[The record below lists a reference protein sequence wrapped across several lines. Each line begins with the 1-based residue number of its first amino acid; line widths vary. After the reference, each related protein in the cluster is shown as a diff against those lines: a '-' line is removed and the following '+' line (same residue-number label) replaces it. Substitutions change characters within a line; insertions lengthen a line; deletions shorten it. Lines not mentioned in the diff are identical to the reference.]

1 MKNTE
6 KLVAAAVI
14 GALYAVLTMV
24 LSPISY
30 GPLQFRVS
38 EVLCILPYF
47 VPFTAW
53 GLFFGCVIAN
63 LISAAGILDVVFG
76 SLATMFACLCM
87 ARLGEKDCTANRIAA
102 CFMPVLWNGVIV
114 GATLT
119 VAIAGLNPIK
129 EFGAFLIYGG
139 QVALGELGVMFV
151 LGLPLMS
158 YLPKQKFF
166 KEFTAKLLDNKKR

>member
-6 KLVAAAVI
+6 KLVLAAAI
-14 GALYAVLTMV
+14 GALYAVLTML

-47 VPFTAW
+47 IPFTAW
-53 GLFFGCVIAN
+53 GLFFGCMIAN
-63 LISAAGILDVVFG
+63 LVSAAGILDVVFG
-76 SLATMFACLCM
+76 SLATLCACLCM
-87 ARLGEKDCTANRIAA
+87 ASFGKKDIAANRILA
-102 CFMPVLWNGVIV
+102 CLMPVLWNGVIV
-114 GATLT
+114 GVTLT
-119 VAIAGLNPIK
+119 VAVAGLNPIK
-129 EFGAFLIYGG
+129 EFGAFCIYAG

-151 LGLPLMS
+151 IGLPLMS

-166 KEFTAKLLDNKKR
+166 REFTGKFLDNERG

>member
-1 MKNTE
+1 MNIKT
-6 KLVAAAVI
+6 KRLIIAAII

-24 LSPISY
+24 LAPISY

-47 VPFTAW
+47 MPYTAW

-76 SLATMFACLCM
+76 SLATLIACMCVAACGKSGNGSLRSK
-87 ARLGEKDCTANRIAA
+87 ALA
-102 CFMPVLWNGVIV
+102 CFMPVIWNAIIV

-119 VAIAGLNPIK
+119 IAIAGLNPLK
-129 EFGAFLIYGG
+129 EFGAFLVFAGEVG
-139 QVALGELGVMFV
+139 LGELGVMYII
-151 LGLPLMS
+151 GLPLMV

-166 KEFTAKLLDNKKR
+166 TEFVQKH

>member
-6 KLVAAAVI
+6 KLVAAAII
-14 GALYAVLTMV
+14 GALYAVLTML

-47 VPFTAW
+47 LPFTAW

-63 LISAAGILDVVFG
+63 LVSAAGILDVVFG
-76 SLATMFACLCM
+76 SLATLCACLCM
-87 ARLGEKDCTANRIAA
+87 AKLGEKDSRANKVLACT
-102 CFMPVLWNGVIV
+102 MPVLWNGVIV

-119 VAIAGLNPIK
+119 IAVAGLNPLK
-129 EFGAFLIYGG
+129 DFGAFLIYAG

-151 LGLPLMS
+151 IGLPLMS
-158 YLPKQKFF
+158 YLPKEKFF
-166 KEFTAKLLDNKKR
+166 SDFAAKFLDKNK